1 MDGGPDS
8 DRISITRPFAG
19 KWGPNPAGLLAL
31 LQRRSIPG
39 GSRLSRGARL
49 LREIS
54 LLEITM
60 QLRRDQRARNRFP
73 NQAFSNRWVL
83 EIEDVVT
90 LFCGY
95 VLFVNFYPKRELR

>member
-1 MDGGPDS
+1 MPRKDSAEPDPS
-8 DRISITRPFAG
+8 RLVL
-19 KWGPNPAGLLAL
+19 PAKQFGLGTGLLAL
-31 LQRRSIPG
+31 LRRSIPG
-39 GSRLSRGARL
+39 GSRLSRRAPL